1 MSVPV
6 VDHQRA
12 RVAAAARTMTV
23 VATPQIQ
30 QERSRHQ
37 TRSTVPANDNDV
49 QLQNII
55 SSKEVKRFKW
65 IPYVHHLTN
74 VEVRATIG
82 CRRDHRQTL
91 ASLRPYCPQLT
102 RNRISDHHRAIA
114 EVIWKR
120 TPDWKRPLRRP
131 SHTGLALR
139 SRCRPRPTEF

>member
-91 ASLRPYCPQLT
+91 ASLRSYCPQLT
-102 RNRISDHHRAIA
+102 ATES
-114 EVIWKR
+114 VI
-120 TPDWKRPLRRP
+120 TTAL
-131 SHTGLALR
+131 LLR
-139 SRCRPRPTEF
+139 SSGNELPTGSDRQ